1 MPCKQSEKGM
11 SYYMLAKYWKKICI
25 AILIIACLFNV
36 VSKLV
41 NKISFNKEI
50 LSSAQYMYDEY
61 QYEQEEDV
69 IK

>member
-1 MPCKQSEKGM
+1 
-11 SYYMLAKYWKKICI
+11 MLAKSWKKICI

-41 NKISFNKEI
+41 NRVSFKKEI

-61 QYEQEEDV
+61 KYEKEQNV
-69 IK
+69 IQ

>member
-1 MPCKQSEKGM
+1 
-11 SYYMLAKYWKKICI
+11 MLAKIWKKVCI
-25 AILIIACLFNV
+25 AVLIFACLFNV

-50 LSSAQYMYDEY
+50 LSSAKYMYE
-61 QYEQEEDV
+61 QYKYENEENV

>member
-1 MPCKQSEKGM
+1 
-11 SYYMLAKYWKKICI
+11 MLAKNWKKICI
-25 AILIIACLFNV
+25 AILIIACLFNI

-41 NKISFNKEI
+41 NRISFNKEI

-61 QYEQEEDV
+61 KYEQNENI